1 MVAKGL
7 DERNQHLQ
15 KKKKRRTYWIQE
27 KNLIKWT
34 YVILLPLLIAITV
47 AIFVREFSVILP
59 SLSMYQCGDWN
70 QVFGK
75 KKIEAYHES
84 LNIAINFYTNI
95 EFALCM
101 ICVSCI
107 FWLRNI

>member
-34 YVILLPLLIAITV
+34 YVILSPLLIAITV

-59 SLSMYQCGDWN
+59 SLSMYQCGDWSA
-70 QVFGK
+70 VF
-75 KKIEAYHES
+75 S
-84 LNIAINFYTNI
+84 SNPF
-95 EFALCM
+95 
-101 ICVSCI
+101 
-107 FWLRNI
+107 